1 MKRDIKLL
9 RMSLIIAF
17 VLCAPFYIF
26 AQKSKGKTTSKAKP
40 KTQTVSKSSAA
51 DNLFEEG
58 LALFK
63 QATAQSY
70 QAALPK
76 FAQAAELYEK
86 INDAESQADS
96 YIFIGRAY
104 SSLGNY
110 NQAFEN
116 YKSAVEIYQ
125 RIGNLPGQAIAWN
138 NVGIIYRDNSNFPEA
153 IKAYQTAVNLMRQ
166 SKNKDG
172 EAKSL
177 NGLGESILGT
187 GNVNEAM
194 PYLQQALSIWQSLG
208 ANEDRVR
215 TVFNLGRGYFAQGD
229 FNKGLNYLQQALN
242 DSRQYNN
249 PILEGDI
256 LEAMA
261 EYYFEKGQLAKA
273 IELRKQIFTA
283 FRNSKASTV
292 TPSRTLM
299 SLNNL
304 IVSNYRGGDFESG
317 IANINEGINF
327 ATQRNETFV
336 LAYLYSNNG
345 DFLIEQGKY
354 QEAIPTLNKAI
365 AISKQ
370 TGDKYIEAA
379 TYLKFGLVYLNLKD
393 FDQAEN
399 YFIQAK
405 QLIPQGNSFF
415 VDLHGRILAGQIFLG
430 IEVNDKG
437 KISEYINEGQR
448 IGVEKSGSQG
458 AMEFLTAVGTSQLF
472 EGKKQEAIQTYNK
485 AFQLADL
492 KGHEIQKA
500 KIQYHTTYANLQI
513 GNAQSALQSAQ
524 ASHDFFKRI
533 GNDQMDMNT
542 HIQMASGLIQM
553 NQLQPAFQN
562 LNSALEFAQK
572 LNDSES
578 LMVIY
583 FRMAEVNRQ
592 GQSFDNAIQYYNQA
606 FQLAENTDD
615 RSSQKLI
622 LNEMGD
628 TFEKKG
634 DKKKAKEYRDKA
646 KKIRN

>member
-1 MKRDIKLL
+1 M
-9 RMSLIIAF
+9 
-17 VLCAPFYIF
+17 
-26 AQKSKGKTTSKAKP
+26 
-40 KTQTVSKSSAA
+40 
-51 DNLFEEG
+51 
-58 LALFK
+58 
-63 QATAQSY
+63 
-70 QAALPK
+70 
-76 FAQAAELYEK
+76 
-86 INDAESQADS
+86 
-96 YIFIGRAY
+96 
-104 SSLGNY
+104 
-110 NQAFEN
+110 
-116 YKSAVEIYQ
+116 
-125 RIGNLPGQAIAWN
+125 
-138 NVGIIYRDNSNFPEA
+138 
-153 IKAYQTAVNLMRQ
+153 
-166 SKNKDG
+166 
-172 EAKSL
+172 
-177 NGLGESILGT
+177 
-187 GNVNEAM
+187 
-194 PYLQQALSIWQSLG
+194 
-208 ANEDRVR
+208 
-215 TVFNLGRGYFAQGD
+215 
-229 FNKGLNYLQQALN
+229 
-242 DSRQYNN
+242 
-249 PILEGDI
+249 
-256 LEAMA
+256 
-261 EYYFEKGQLAKA
+261 
-273 IELRKQIFTA
+273 
-283 FRNSKASTV
+283 
-292 TPSRTLM
+292 
-299 SLNNL
+299 
-304 IVSNYRGGDFESG
+304 
-317 IANINEGINF
+317 
-327 ATQRNETFV
+327 
-336 LAYLYSNNG
+336 AYLYSNNG

-379 TYLKFGLVYLNLKD
+379 TYLKLGLVYLNTKD

-415 VDLHGRILAGQIFLG
+415 VDLHGRILAGLINLG
-430 IEVNDKG
+430 IEENDKG
-437 KISEYINEGQR
+437 KIREYINEGQR
-448 IGVEKSGSQG
+448 IGVETSDSQG
-458 AMEFLTAVGTSQLF
+458 TMEFLTAVGNSKLF

-485 AFQLADL
+485 VFQLAEL

-500 KIQYHTTYANLQI
+500 KIQYHITYAYLQI

-572 LNDSES
+572 LNDTES

-615 RSSQKLI
+615 RASQKLI